1 MLYSLTDYESINI
14 ENFILSEEVMDCLSN
29 LETIL
34 NVDKKDTFFEKKPK
48 SWNTPKTFVKTSF
61 MQNISDEDKIFNEIR
76 NSLNKMSL
84 SNYES
89 QKDKILE
96 NINKCEDKT
105 RVVQILCNVAYSNKV
120 FSELYAKLYKEL
132 TTMYD
137 FFVENIPIMLGK
149 YKNELNTI
157 VYKDPNIDYD
167 DYCTYT
173 KNNDILRASLLFYI
187 NLFKYDL
194 LNRDDITELIVFILD
209 TMDTNVV
216 IDNRRNELEEYVE
229 QLFVLCKNVN
239 VHMCGNFEQLKAKI
253 ERFSKLKNE
262 NEIVSM
268 SSRVNFRCMDIMDS
282 LK

>member
-1 MLYSLTDYESINI
+1 
-14 ENFILSEEVMDCLSN
+14 
-29 LETIL
+29 
-34 NVDKKDTFFEKKPK
+34 
-48 SWNTPKTFVKTSF
+48 
-61 MQNISDEDKIFNEIR
+61 
-76 NSLNKMSL
+76 
-84 SNYES
+84 
-89 QKDKILE
+89 
-96 NINKCEDKT
+96 
-105 RVVQILCNVAYSNKV
+105 
-120 FSELYAKLYKEL
+120 
-132 TTMYD
+132 MYD

-173 KNNDILRASLLFYI
+173 KNNDMLRASLLFYI